1 MKLNKSLIT
10 TVLVTMLSSFSLL
23 ACSEKTEVREEKVVQ
38 PVVVPD
44 ANKDVNVTVH
54 TDNTA
59 PVAPPVENKTTTTV
73 QQNTDTGTVQTKS
86 ETTSGR

>member
-1 MKLNKSLIT
+1 MKLNKYLVA

-44 ANKDVNVTVH
+44 TNKNVNVTVH
-54 TDNTA
+54 TDTA
-59 PVAPPVENKTTTTV
+59 PVAPTVENKTTTTV